1 MGFSSF
7 RNSKGP
13 LDSIHRLLKTKLQI
27 SCLHLGRWLWSPG
40 AVNAMLVAM
49 LYFLPG
55 SMKVD
60 DPETKLPAWLLPS
73 YNDIF
78 ANSFAS

>member
-1 MGFSSF
+1 MSPSLGGGF
-7 RNSKGP
+7 G
-13 LDSIHRLLKTKLQI
+13 Q
-27 SCLHLGRWLWSPG
+27 PG

-78 ANSFAS
+78 AILLLPSPVSTQLVSSFDENSFMPQ